1 MKTTRNIIIGIILVA
16 IGVCLALDALDLFH
30 FNLFFKGWW
39 TLFIIVPSII
49 GLCSDKDKK
58 GDLIVLTIGV
68 LLLLACRGIIDFD
81 LIWKLLLP
89 AIIIIF
95 GLSLIFKNS
104 IDREVNKNIDKLNKK
119 LNQNDGYAATFSGQ
133 DIKLD
138 NDEFKGTN
146 LNAIFGGLKLDL
158 RNSLIKEDV
167 VINATAVFGGIDI
180 FVPDDVKIKIKSNS
194 IFGGVS
200 NKKNIEANNK
210 SKVIYINANCIFGGV
225 TLK

>member
-1 MKTTRNIIIGIILVA
+1 M
-16 IGVCLALDALDLFH
+16 
-30 FNLFFKGWW
+30 
-39 TLFIIVPSII
+39 
-49 GLCSDKDKK
+49 
-58 GDLIVLTIGV
+58 
-68 LLLLACRGIIDFD
+68 
-81 LIWKLLLP
+81 
-89 AIIIIF
+89 
-95 GLSLIFKNS
+95 
-104 IDREVNKNIDKLNKK
+104 
-119 LNQNDGYAATFSGQ
+119 NQNDGYDATLYGQ

-180 FVPDDVKIKIKSNS
+180 FIPDDVKIKIKSNS

>member
-180 FVPDDVKIKIKSNS
+180 FIPDDVKIKIKSNS